1 MVKRRVE
8 VIALC
13 LAVLV
18 YTGLIPVYTRNP
30 FSCVLQEQSIKSIS
44 GTVISSPIK
53 TSSGK
58 SYSVGVAVSRAASD
72 VTKASCSGNVVLYV
86 PAADIEALFPGKLY
100 SSSKMNNST
109 ETNIPLVEEGCHLSA
124 DVSFSGSANG
134 DSLSIL
140 SGDLEKPAFTVK
152 QVTECVWTKSFSYFR
167 AFLRLQLKRL
177 LAAWGAAGGLLLA
190 LLCGAREYTDTSV
203 SDAFRKAGLSH
214 ILALSGM
221 HLSLFSGLSDKTAG
235 KLVGKRF
242 SPYLSLA
249 AAFLFVWFAGL
260 SPSLLRAL
268 ICMCIGVFASVF
280 CFKTTPIKTLSL
292 AFVIHLV
299 ISPEDVGSM
308 AFMLSYLA
316 LCGVYAGD
324 KFLKNPLCRLV
335 PPPLASAFSASI
347 GAQTLTLP
355 LSIAISGSIIPAA
368 VFASVA
374 VSPIASCFV
383 TGGII
388 SVLFVLLMPFLLHP
402 VGSIISLFY
411 NALTY
416 IVRFF
421 AGIPCIKI

>member
-8 VIALC
+8 LIALC
-13 LAVLV
+13 LVVLV
-18 YTGLIPVYTRNP
+18 YTGFLPVYTRNP

-44 GTVISSPIK
+44 GTVISSPVK

-58 SYSVGVAVSRAASD
+58 SYSVELDVNEASSD
-72 VTKASCSGNVVLYV
+72 VSHALCSGCVMLYV
-86 PAADIEALFPGKLY
+86 PASDIEALYPGKLF
-100 SSSKMNNST
+100 SSSRSASNSSY
-109 ETNIPLVEEGCHLSA
+109 PLIEEGCHISA
-124 DVSFSGSANG
+124 DVVYSGFVDK
-134 DSLSIL
+134 DSLSII
-140 SGDLEKPAFTVK
+140 SGNVAKHAFSVK
-152 QVTECVWTKSFSYFR
+152 CVTECVWQKSFSYIR

-177 LAAWGAAGGLLLA
+177 LFAWGATGGLLLA
-190 LLCGAREYTDTSV
+190 LLCGAREYTDLAV
-203 SDAFRKAGLSH
+203 SEAFRKAGLSH

-221 HLSLFSGLSDKTAG
+221 HLSLFSGLSEKTAG

-242 SPYLSLA
+242 SPYLSLGA
-249 AAFLFVWFAGL
+249 AILFVWFAGL

-268 ICMCIGVFASVF
+268 ICMCIGFFASVF
-280 CFKTTPIKTLSL
+280 GFKTTPLKTLSL

-368 VFASVA
+368 VFASVI

-388 SVLFVLLMPFLLHP
+388 SVPFVLLMPFLLHP